1 MFANLRRW
9 TWVPVFVIAASILA
23 GCVTINPGFRA
34 AAPTTPTQ
42 FTADLVAALIS
53 RDDDQL
59 RAMMSDPFVL
69 AIWGGIG
76 EEAAPDA
83 VLDRIRN
90 ELIGEDTAI
99 TVVSPG
105 TVQEWLGNADPLT
118 LWPEDVQPVAAVG
131 VAGLGPNGA
140 DQAVL
145 VVVETGPGRYAWY
158 ALLLA
163 TDGFAAYPNLGS
175 PDIIVVK
182 PGLAVV
188 ALLPTNVEEVLIMN
202 GIGIFSAPTME
213 SNQVGVAT
221 VGQTQMILGI
231 SADGQWYAINCPSE
245 PSKVCWISANPT
257 FVRPTKVGPGS
268 IPTVAP
274 TAPTA
279 TATPSPVKTAT
290 RVPATPTP
298 VYPIRIDFR
307 PGQTTAVVS
316 GYVGPYETAQYVVY
330 AGAGQRMRLLL
341 DSPSPAANFA
351 VQGVYDGLQYKTFS
365 DPSREWYFNVPR
377 SQDYLVTITAPVNTS
392 FVLEVMLAGGPAPTA
407 TPLPGPE
414 RISFG
419 PGETSAV
426 RSGQVVGG
434 QARQYVFL
442 AQAGQETRILL
453 ESNGGAANFA
463 LRGATDGVV
472 YKTLNNPAREFS
484 LILPRTQDYL
494 ITIASSVNT
503 YYTLE
508 LYIAPLTPTA
518 VPTSTPERITFAPGQ
533 TSAVRSGPLYAN
545 TPKSYVF
552 YALAGQQTRVLLD
565 SPSPVAN
572 FSVQGVSDGV
582 VYKSFADPA
591 RDFSFRLPRSQDYRI
606 TIQAP
611 VNTSYVLELII
622 LPLPEPDS
630 PTPTPTHIVKPPTPT
645 PTKDHG
651 TVPPWPKPPCPP
663 GPHPTQPPHPPG
675 PHPTQPPQ
683 PPGPHPTQPP
693 CPPGPPPTEP
703 PQPPGP
709 PPIEPPQPPGPPPI
723 EPPQPP
729 GPPPIEPPQPPG
741 PPPTEPPQ
749 PPGPPPTEPPQPP
762 GPPPT
767 EPPQPP
773 GPQPTEPPQPPGPQP
788 TEPPQPPGPQPTEPP
803 QPEPPLPEPPLP
815 EPPLP

>member
-34 AAPTTPTQ
+34 VAPTTPTQ

-53 RDDDQL
+53 RDYDQL

-76 EEAAPDA
+76 EETTPDT
-83 VLDRIRN
+83 VLDRIRD

-105 TVQEWLGNADPLT
+105 TVQEWLRNADPLT

-163 TDGFAAYPNLGS
+163 TNGFAAYPDLGS

-182 PGLAVV
+182 PGLSVV
-188 ALLPTNVEEVLIMN
+188 ALLPSNVEEVLIMN

-221 VGQTQMILGI
+221 VGQTYTILGI
-231 SADGQWYAINCPSE
+231 SADGQWYAINCPNE
-245 PSKVCWISANPT
+245 PAKVCWISANPT
-257 FVRPTKVGPGS
+257 FVRPIKVSPGS

-274 TAPTA
+274 TATA
-279 TATPSPVKTAT
+279 TLSPVNTAT

-330 AGAGQRMRLLL
+330 ASAGQRMRLLL

-351 VQGVYDGLQYKTFS
+351 VQGVYDGLQYKAFS

-377 SQDYLVTITAPVNTS
+377 SQDYLVTIMAPVNTS

-518 VPTSTPERITFAPGQ
+518 IPTSTPERITFAPGQ

-565 SPSPVAN
+565 SPSPAAN

-591 RDFSFRLPRSQDYRI
+591 REFSFRLPRSQDYWI

-622 LPLPEPDS
+622 LPLSEPDT
-630 PTPTPTHIVKPPTPT
+630 PVPTPTHVVKTPTPT
-645 PTKDHG
+645 PTKDNG
-651 TVPPWPKPPCPP
+651 TVPPLPDPPETEPP
-663 GPHPTQPPHPPG
+663 L
-675 PHPTQPPQ
+675 
-683 PPGPHPTQPP
+683 
-693 CPPGPPPTEP
+693 PGPPL
-703 PQPPGP
+703 
-709 PPIEPPQPPGPPPI
+709 
-723 EPPQPP
+723 
-729 GPPPIEPPQPPG
+729 
-741 PPPTEPPQ
+741 
-749 PPGPPPTEPPQPP
+749 
-762 GPPPT
+762 
-767 EPPQPP
+767 
-773 GPQPTEPPQPPGPQP
+773 
-788 TEPPQPPGPQPTEPP
+788 
-803 QPEPPLPEPPLP
+803 PEPPLPEPPLP